1 MSMKKVAITGG
12 EGFIGK
18 SVVKELEKR
27 EINPVILD
35 KSLGHD
41 VCDLATMIK
50 GLKSCDGVIHL
61 AGILGTEELFDNP
74 HKAVDINIKGALNVI
89 LACREYGTHYVG
101 IQMPDIWQNIY
112 QSTKRCAK
120 DLAMAYHQ
128 HYQVPVAFVCAY
140 NAWGKH
146 QKVHGVQKIIPT
158 FATKAWRG
166 EALPIWGQG
175 DQLVDLIYVKD
186 VARMLVDALN
196 FANGETFDAGTG
208 VGRTV
213 FEVATSILQI
223 TESKS
228 SLAFN
233 PMRKGEHTGEAPVA
247 KGRGWD
253 LLGWTPTFDAE
264 IFRDVVEWY
273 KKDRV

>member
-1 MSMKKVAITGG
+1 MSMNKVAVTGSG
-12 EGFIGK
+12 GFIGQA
-18 SVVKELEKR
+18 VVKELEKR
-27 EINPVILD
+27 NMVAIPYDMSDGLNVQDEKQVS
-35 KSLGHD
+35 KH
-41 VCDLATMIK
+41 
-50 GLKSCDGVIHL
+50 LKSCDGVIHL
-61 AGILGTEELFDNP
+61 AGVLGTEELFDNP

-128 HYQVPVAFVCAY
+128 HYHVPVAFVCAY

-175 DQLVDLIYVKD
+175 DQLVDLVYVKD
-186 VARMLVDALN
+186 VARMLVDALS
-196 FANGETFDAGTG
+196 FGNGETFDAGTG
-208 VGRTV
+208 AGKTV
-213 FEVATSILQI
+213 LEVAEMVREIA
-223 TESKS
+223 ESES
-228 SLAFN
+228 ALAFH